1 MQWNLLLDIFLTK
14 SVLFLALVIFLSF
27 ESGFGLCLH
36 QSGSGDALPVKR
48 GPGRPPGT
56 GPKQIAAQLA
66 LAQGD
71 SASVEKR
78 PVGRPRKHPRIDKS
92 SGVHVDMGKIVCF
105 PSFVLD
111 ENLMPVLDC
120 FTIVHWFKVI

>member
-1 MQWNLLLDIFLTK
+1 LSLRLISKFHPFVMQWNLLLHIFLTK
-14 SVLFLALVIFLSF
+14 SVLFFALVTFLSF

-36 QSGSGDALPVKR
+36 QSGPGDALPVKR

-66 LAQGD
+66 LAKGD
-71 SASVEKR
+71 SASVEKH
-78 PVGRPRKHPRIDKS
+78 PVGRPCKHPRIDKS

-105 PSFVLD
+105 PKF
-111 ENLMPVLDC
+111 C
-120 FTIVHWFKVI
+120 AR